1 MFATMDGDNVSQV
14 FSPPIP
20 MPSYSVWY
28 SVFDRALNIYIILIN
43 IKLIFFKILMF
54 KKTPCTIIIN
64 THSSLQNMS

>member
-28 SVFDRALNIYIILIN
+28 SVFDRALKIYIILIN
-43 IKLIFFKILMF
+43 IFKKILMF
-54 KKTPCTIIIN
+54 
-64 THSSLQNMS
+64 